1 MVAFDSQNPHLIS
14 RLVHEEDV
22 AAAAAMLPDKCLQC
36 QAQTTVHHP
45 PRNARHLQVL
55 VGRVAVTPQ
64 NSPPVRSP
72 QAPPMPQAFTQ
83 IASGTSSMSL
93 QLLVPLLLVLAVEQ
107 ARNNRPEGPLAKDLV
122 ETAAAAINGS
132 RV

>member
-1 MVAFDSQNPHLIS
+1 
-14 RLVHEEDV
+14 
-22 AAAAAMLPDKCLQC
+22 
-36 QAQTTVHHP
+36 
-45 PRNARHLQVL
+45 
-55 VGRVAVTPQ
+55 
-64 NSPPVRSP
+64 
-72 QAPPMPQAFTQ
+72 MPQAFTQ

>member
-1 MVAFDSQNPHLIS
+1 MVVFDSQNPYLIS

-22 AAAAAMLPDKCLQC
+22 AAAAMLPDKCPPC

-45 PRNARHLQVL
+45 LRNAKHLQVL

-64 NSPPVRSP
+64 NNHPVHSP

-93 QLLVPLLLVLAVEQ
+93 QPLMLLPLVLAVEQ
-107 ARNNRPEGPLAKDLV
+107 ARSNRPEGPLAKDLV

-132 RV
+132 RA